1 MGHNNFN
8 NSEVLMRDLLK
19 RIEKIEALIAVY
31 NNRDRV
37 RTKQLENQLR
47 VLNALLLD
55 IMSHST
61 LEVA

>member
-1 MGHNNFN
+1 MK
-8 NSEVLMRDLLK
+8 DLIK

-31 NNRDRV
+31 SDRDLV
-37 RTKQLENQLR
+37 RTKQLESQLR